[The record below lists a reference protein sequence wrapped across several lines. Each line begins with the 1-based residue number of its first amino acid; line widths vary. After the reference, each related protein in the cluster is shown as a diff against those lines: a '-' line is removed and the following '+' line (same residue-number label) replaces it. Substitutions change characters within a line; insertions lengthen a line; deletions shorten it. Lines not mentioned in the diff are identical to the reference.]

1 VKTRADSWYANLT
14 EEQLWQLYSVSRRS
28 QWFETVKFAQEN
40 FALEAKVSRSAY
52 YRWLDFM
59 RGEESERRLAQA
71 RLAAVE
77 AAKLAEGVGLSDDK
91 AILADKS
98 LAAECALK
106 SDAKTANNFMRL
118 ATDLI
123 DRQLKAK
130 ELNFKAKDL
139 ERKDEELKLAQEKFA
154 AAEKRLAAMAE
165 VADAARGGKVDPA
178 KVADEIDR
186 ILGRKK

>member
-1 VKTRADSWYANLT
+1 MKTRADSWYANLT

-59 RGEESERRLAQA
+59 RGEESERRLTQA

-91 AILADKS
+91 AILAYKS

-186 ILGRKK
+186 ILGRKQ